1 MPLWA
6 ANKPL
11 VLASKS
17 EVRRKML
24 AAAGVPVE
32 SRPASIDERGVEA
45 RAQLHSALEVAQVLA
60 GAKAH
65 TVAAVMP
72 GRVVL
77 AADQTLTL
85 DGRRFSKPSNREEA
99 AGQLRALRGKTH
111 QLHSALCVVRDGE
124 VLFEASDDAWLVMR
138 DFSDHFIGSYLDTAG
153 DGAYTSVG
161 GYQVETVGIHL
172 FEKISGDYF
181 TILGLPLLPLLEFLR
196 ASGMAAA

>member
-1 MPLWA
+1 MPLWVS
-6 ANKPL
+6 NKPL

-32 SRPASIDERGVEA
+32 IRPASIDERGVEA
-45 RAQLHSALEVAQVLA
+45 RSYVQSALEVAQVLA

-65 TVAAVMP
+65 TVAAEMP

-85 DGRRFSKPSNREEA
+85 DGRRFSKPTSRAEA
-99 AGQLRALRGKTH
+99 AEQLRLLRGKTH

-124 VLFEASDDAWLVMR
+124 VLFEAADDAWLVMR
-138 DFSDHFIGSYLDTAG
+138 NFSDRFVESYLDTAG
-153 DGAYTSVG
+153 DSAFGSVG

>member
-1 MPLWA
+1 MPLWIS
-6 ANKPL
+6 NKPL

-17 EVRRKML
+17 EVRRKIL

-32 SRPASIDERGVEA
+32 SRAASIDERGVEA
-45 RAQLHSALEVAQVLA
+45 RSHVNGALEVAQVLA

-65 TVAAVMP
+65 TVAAEMP

-85 DGRRFSKPSNREEA
+85 EGKRFSKPSSRAEA
-99 AGQLRALRGKTH
+99 TAQLKALRGKTH

-124 VLFEASDDAWLVMR
+124 VLFEAADDAWLVMR
-138 DFSDHFIGSYLDTAG
+138 QFSDGFIDSYLDTSG
-153 DGAYTSVG
+153 DGAYNSVG

-196 ASGMAAA
+196 KSGMAAD

>member
-11 VLASKS
+11 ILASKS
-17 EVRRKML
+17 EVRRKLL
-24 AAAGVPVE
+24 AAAGLPVE
-32 SRPASIDERGVEA
+32 IRPAPIDERAVEA
-45 RAQLHSALEVAQVLA
+45 RSHVHGALEVARVLA

-65 TVAAVMP
+65 TVAAEMP

-85 DGRRFSKPSNREEA
+85 AGKRFSKPNSRAEA
-99 AGQLRALRGKTH
+99 TEQLRALRGKTH
-111 QLHSALCVVRDGE
+111 QLHSALCVARDGE

-138 DFSDHFIGSYLDTAG
+138 NFSDGFIDSYLDTAG
-153 DGAYTSVG
+153 AGAYGSVG
-161 GYQVETVGIHL
+161 GYQIETVGIHL

-181 TILGLPLLPLLEFLR
+181 TILGLPMLPLLNFLR
-196 ASGMAAA
+196 ESGMAAD